1 MSNIEMINVD
11 NMTVEQLAG
20 MIDHTFLKPFG
31 TVVDIEKLCREARE
45 YSFAM
50 VAINPAEVEI
60 CARLLKGS
68 QVRIGAAIG
77 FPLGQTTTEC
87 KAFETRDAIE
97 KGATEID
104 TVINVRAL
112 QKGQLDI
119 VKREIEDMVA
129 ICRPK
134 GVICKV
140 ILETCYLTDEEKRTV
155 CSIARDAGVD
165 FVKTSTGFGTAG
177 ATVEDVALMRSVVGN
192 KIGVKAAGGIRD
204 LDTALAMI
212 RVGAT
217 RIGTSSGI
225 TIVDTFAE
233 WKRKKI

>member
-1 MSNIEMINVD
+1 MNEIIKNLS
-11 NMTVEQLAG
+11 VEQLAG

-31 TVVDIEKLCREARE
+31 TDENIEKLCAEARK
-45 YSFAM
+45 YNFAM
-50 VAINPAEVEI
+50 VAINPAEVET
-60 CARLLKGS
+60 CVKLLEGS
-68 QVRIGAAIG
+68 PVRVGAAIG
-77 FPLGQTTTEC
+77 FPLGQTTSEC

-119 VKREIEDMVA
+119 VKREIDDMVS
-129 ICRPK
+129 ICKPA

-140 ILETCYLTDEEKRTV
+140 ILETCYLSDSEKETV
-155 CSIARDAGVD
+155 CRIAKEAGVD

-177 ATVEDVALMRSVVGN
+177 ATVEDVAMMRRVVGPE
-192 KIGVKAAGGIRD
+192 IGVKAAGGIRD

-212 RVGAT
+212 KAGAT
-217 RIGTSSGI
+217 RIGTSSGVS
-225 TIVDTFAE
+225 IVEAYKVSCGGNKSFP
-233 WKRKKI
+233 

>member
-1 MSNIEMINVD
+1 MNDIVSNLS
-11 NMTVEQLAG
+11 VEQLAG

-31 TVVDIEKLCREARE
+31 TEENIKKLCEEARA
-45 YSFAM
+45 YNFAM
-50 VAINPAEVEI
+50 VAINPAEVET
-60 CARLLKGS
+60 CVKLLEGS
-68 QVRIGAAIG
+68 PVRVGAAIG

-112 QKGQLDI
+112 QKGKVGI

-129 ICRPK
+129 ICKPA

-140 ILETCYLTDEEKRTV
+140 ILETCYLSDAEKEIV
-155 CSIARDAGVD
+155 CRIAKEAGVD

-177 ATVEDVALMRSVVGN
+177 ATVEDVALMRRVVGPE
-192 KIGVKAAGGIRD
+192 IGVKAAGGIRD
-204 LDTALAMI
+204 LDTALAM
-212 RVGAT
+212 VKAGAT
-217 RIGTSSGI
+217 RIGTSSGVA
-225 TIVDTFAE
+225 IVEAY
-233 WKRKKI
+233 KKLKK

>member
-1 MSNIEMINVD
+1 MNEITANLSA
-11 NMTVEQLAG
+11 EQLAG

-31 TVVDIEKLCREARE
+31 TEENIEKLCAEARK
-45 YSFAM
+45 YNFAM
-50 VAINPAEVEI
+50 VAINPAEVET
-60 CARLLKGS
+60 CVKLLEGS
-68 QVRIGAAIG
+68 PVRVGAAIG

-112 QKGQLDI
+112 QKGRLDI
-119 VKREIEDMVA
+119 VKKEIEDMVA
-129 ICRPK
+129 ICKPA

-140 ILETCYLTDEEKRTV
+140 ILETCYLSDAEKETV
-155 CSIARDAGVD
+155 CRIAKEAGVD

-177 ATVEDVALMRSVVGN
+177 ATVEDVALMRRVVGPE
-192 KIGVKAAGGIRD
+192 IGVKAAGGIRD

-212 RVGAT
+212 KAGAT
-217 RIGTSSGI
+217 RIGTSSGVS
-225 TIVDTFAE
+225 IVEAY
-233 WKRKKI
+233 KVSLG

>member
-1 MSNIEMINVD
+1 MNEITANLSA
-11 NMTVEQLAG
+11 EQLAG

-31 TVVDIEKLCREARE
+31 TAENIEKLCAEARK
-45 YSFAM
+45 YNFAM
-50 VAINPAEVEI
+50 VAINPAEVET
-60 CARLLKGS
+60 CVKLLEGS
-68 QVRIGAAIG
+68 PVRVGAAIG

-112 QKGQLDI
+112 QKGRLDI
-119 VKREIEDMVA
+119 VKKEIEDMVA
-129 ICRPK
+129 ICKPA

-140 ILETCYLTDEEKRTV
+140 ILETCYLSDTEKETV
-155 CSIARDAGVD
+155 CRIAKEAGVD

-177 ATVEDVALMRSVVGN
+177 ATVEDVALMRRVVGPE
-192 KIGVKAAGGIRD
+192 IGVKAAGGIRD

-212 RVGAT
+212 KAGAT
-217 RIGTSSGI
+217 RIGTSSGVS
-225 TIVDTFAE
+225 IVEAY
-233 WKRKKI
+233 KVSLG

>member
-1 MSNIEMINVD
+1 MKDLQEIIANLS
-11 NMTVEQLAG
+11 VEALAG

-31 TVVDIEKLCREARE
+31 TAAHIEKLCEEARH
-45 YSFAM
+45 YQFAM
-50 VAINPAEVEI
+50 VAINPAEVTT
-60 CARLLKGS
+60 CAELLKGS
-68 QVRIGAAIG
+68 PVRVGAAIG

-119 VKREIEDMVA
+119 VHQEIEDMVA
-129 ICRPK
+129 ICKPA

-140 ILETCYLTDEEKRTV
+140 ILETCYLTDAEKEIV
-155 CSIARDAGVD
+155 CQIARESGVD

-177 ATVEDVALMRSVVGN
+177 ATVADVALMRRVVGPS
-192 KIGVKAAGGIRD
+192 IGVKAAGGIRD
-204 LDTALAMI
+204 LDTALALI
-212 RVGAT
+212 QAGAT

-225 TIVDTFAE
+225 AIVEAYKE
-233 WKRKKI
+233 LKNKA

>member
-1 MSNIEMINVD
+1 MNEITANLSA
-11 NMTVEQLAG
+11 EQLAG

-31 TVVDIEKLCREARE
+31 TAENIEKLCAEARK
-45 YSFAM
+45 YNFAM
-50 VAINPAEVEI
+50 VAINPAELETCVK
-60 CARLLKGS
+60 LLEGS
-68 QVRIGAAIG
+68 PVRVGAAIG

-112 QKGQLDI
+112 QKGRLDI
-119 VKREIEDMVA
+119 VKKEIEDMVA
-129 ICRPK
+129 ICKPA

-140 ILETCYLTDEEKRTV
+140 ILETCYLSDAEKETV
-155 CSIARDAGVD
+155 CRIAKEAGVD

-177 ATVEDVALMRSVVGN
+177 ATVEDVALMRRVVGPE
-192 KIGVKAAGGIRD
+192 IGVKAAGGIRD

-212 RVGAT
+212 KAGAT
-217 RIGTSSGI
+217 RIGTSSGVS
-225 TIVDTFAE
+225 IVEAY
-233 WKRKKI
+233 KVSLG

>member
-1 MSNIEMINVD
+1 MNEITANLSA
-11 NMTVEQLAG
+11 EQLAG

-31 TVVDIEKLCREARE
+31 TAENIEKLCAEARK
-45 YSFAM
+45 YNFAM
-50 VAINPAEVEI
+50 VAINPAEVET
-60 CARLLKGS
+60 CVKLLEGS
-68 QVRIGAAIG
+68 PVRVGAAIG

-112 QKGQLDI
+112 QKGRLDI
-119 VKREIEDMVA
+119 VKKEIEDMVA
-129 ICRPK
+129 ICKPA

-140 ILETCYLTDEEKRTV
+140 ILETCYLSDAEKETV
-155 CSIARDAGVD
+155 CRIAKEAGVD

-177 ATVEDVALMRSVVGN
+177 ATAEDVALMRRVVGPE
-192 KIGVKAAGGIRD
+192 IGVKAAGGIRD

-212 RVGAT
+212 KAGAT
-217 RIGTSSGI
+217 RIGTSSGVS
-225 TIVDTFAE
+225 IVEAY
-233 WKRKKI
+233 KVSLG

>member
-1 MSNIEMINVD
+1 MNEIIANLS
-11 NMTVEQLAG
+11 VEQLAG

-31 TVVDIEKLCREARE
+31 TAENIEKLCAEARKYE
-45 YSFAM
+45 FAM
-50 VAINPAEVEI
+50 VAINPAEVET
-60 CARLLKGS
+60 CVKLLAGS
-68 QVRIGAAIG
+68 PVRVGAAIG

-119 VKREIEDMVA
+119 VKKEIEDMVA
-129 ICRPK
+129 ICKPA

-140 ILETCYLTDEEKRTV
+140 ILETCYLTDAEKETV
-155 CSIARDAGVD
+155 CHIAKEAGVD

-177 ATVEDVALMRSVVGN
+177 ATVEDVALMRHVVGTE
-192 KIGVKAAGGIRD
+192 IGVKAAGGIRD

-212 RVGAT
+212 KAGAT
-217 RIGTSSGI
+217 RIGTSSGVS
-225 TIVDTFAE
+225 IVEAYKE
-233 WKRKKI
+233 LIKQ

>member
-1 MSNIEMINVD
+1 MNEIIANLTAEK
-11 NMTVEQLAG
+11 LAG

-31 TVVDIEKLCREARE
+31 TAENIEKLCAEARKYE
-45 YSFAM
+45 FAM
-50 VAINPAEVEI
+50 VAINPAEVET
-60 CARLLKGS
+60 CVKLLES
-68 QVRIGAAIG
+68 SPVRVGAAIG

-112 QKGQLDI
+112 QKGRLDI
-119 VKREIEDMVA
+119 VKKEIEDMVA
-129 ICRPK
+129 ICKPA

-140 ILETCYLTDEEKRTV
+140 ILETCYLSDAEKETV
-155 CSIARDAGVD
+155 CQIAKEAGVD

-177 ATVEDVALMRSVVGN
+177 ATVEDVALMRRVVGPE
-192 KIGVKAAGGIRD
+192 IGVKAAGGIRD

-212 RVGAT
+212 EAGAT
-217 RIGTSSGI
+217 RIGTSSGVS
-225 TIVDTFAE
+225 IVEAYKAIQI
-233 WKRKKI
+233 KR

>member
-1 MSNIEMINVD
+1 MNEIIANLS
-11 NMTVEQLAG
+11 VEQLAG

-31 TVVDIEKLCREARE
+31 TAENIEKLCAEARKYE
-45 YSFAM
+45 FAM
-50 VAINPAEVEI
+50 VAINPAEVET
-60 CARLLKGS
+60 CVKLLAGS
-68 QVRIGAAIG
+68 PVRVGAAIG

-119 VKREIEDMVA
+119 VKKEIEDMVA
-129 ICRPK
+129 ICKPA

-140 ILETCYLTDEEKRTV
+140 ILETCYLTDAEKETV
-155 CSIARDAGVD
+155 CRIAKEAGVD

-177 ATVEDVALMRSVVGN
+177 ATVEDVALMRHVVGTE
-192 KIGVKAAGGIRD
+192 IGVKAAGGIRD

-212 RVGAT
+212 KAGAT
-217 RIGTSSGI
+217 RIGTSSGVS
-225 TIVDTFAE
+225 IVEAYKE
-233 WKRKKI
+233 LIKQ

>member
-1 MSNIEMINVD
+1 MNEIAANLSA
-11 NMTVEQLAG
+11 EQLAG

-31 TVVDIEKLCREARE
+31 TAENIEKLCAEARK
-45 YSFAM
+45 YNFAM
-50 VAINPAEVEI
+50 VAINPAEVET
-60 CARLLKGS
+60 CVKLLEGS
-68 QVRIGAAIG
+68 PVRVGAAIG

-112 QKGQLDI
+112 QKGRLDI
-119 VKREIEDMVA
+119 VKKEIEDMVA
-129 ICRPK
+129 ICKPA

-140 ILETCYLTDEEKRTV
+140 ILETCYLSDAEKETV
-155 CSIARDAGVD
+155 CRIAKEAGVD

-177 ATVEDVALMRSVVGN
+177 ATVEDVALMRRVVGPE
-192 KIGVKAAGGIRD
+192 IGVKAAGGIRD

-212 RVGAT
+212 KAGAT
-217 RIGTSSGI
+217 RIGTSSGVS
-225 TIVDTFAE
+225 IVEAY
-233 WKRKKI
+233 KVSQQ

>member
-1 MSNIEMINVD
+1 MNEIAANLS
-11 NMTVEQLAG
+11 VEQLAG

-31 TVVDIEKLCREARE
+31 TAENIEKLCAEARA
-45 YSFAM
+45 YNFAM
-50 VAINPAEVEI
+50 VAINPAEVTT
-60 CARLLKGS
+60 CVKLLEGS
-68 QVRIGAAIG
+68 KVRTGAAIG

-119 VKREIEDMVA
+119 VKKEIEDMVS
-129 ICRPK
+129 ICKPA

-140 ILETCYLTDEEKRTV
+140 ILETCYLTDAEKETV
-155 CSIARDAGVD
+155 CRIAKEAGVD

-177 ATVEDVALMRSVVGN
+177 ATVEDVALMRRVVGPE
-192 KIGVKAAGGIRD
+192 IGVKAAGGIRD
-204 LDTALAMI
+204 LDTALTMI
-212 RVGAT
+212 KSGAT
-217 RIGTSSGI
+217 RIGTSSGVS
-225 TIVDTFAE
+225 IVEAY
-233 WKRKKI
+233 KASLG